1 MTEDASWRPD
11 FTLTDKTVLIT
22 GASRGLGLAMARG
35 LAASGATVVLNGRN
49 PDALKE
55 AQRDIVEAGYRADI
69 AAFDVADMTEAEPA
83 LQRIAEDHGPLYGLI
98 NNAGHQRRY
107 PLESFPDDA
116 FDEVL
121 SVHLSAAFRLTKR
134 VVMGMLDAAS
144 GPDRGRIVNVASVIA
159 SHGRPTVPAY
169 AAAKAGLV
177 GMTRSLAAELGGRG
191 ITVNG
196 IAPGYFL
203 TEINTPLLAD
213 QEFTQWIERRTP
225 AGRWAQPQE
234 LAGAAVFLMSPA
246 ASYVNGHVLSVDG
259 GMTAV
264 L

>member
-1 MTEDASWRPD
+1 MTDHAAWRPD
-11 FTLTDKTVLIT
+11 FSLQDKPILVT

-35 LAASGATVVLNGRN
+35 LAASGATVILNGRN
-49 PDALKE
+49 AETLEDAR
-55 AQRDIVEAGYRADI
+55 RDIADAGYKADV
-69 AAFDVADMTEAEPA
+69 AAFDVADMAAAEAA
-83 LQRIAEDHGPLYGLI
+83 LSRIAEAHGPLYGLI

-107 PLESFPDDA
+107 PLEEFPDEA
-116 FDEVL
+116 FDEV
-121 SVHLSAAFRLTKR
+121 VAIHLTAAFRLTKR
-134 VVMGMLDAAS
+134 VALQMLGGTA
-144 GPDRGRIVNVASVIA
+144 GPVQGRIVNVASVIA

-203 TEINTPLLAD
+203 TEINTPLLEDRA
-213 QEFTQWIERRTP
+213 FTQWIEKRTP
-225 AGRWAQPQE
+225 VGRWAQPQE